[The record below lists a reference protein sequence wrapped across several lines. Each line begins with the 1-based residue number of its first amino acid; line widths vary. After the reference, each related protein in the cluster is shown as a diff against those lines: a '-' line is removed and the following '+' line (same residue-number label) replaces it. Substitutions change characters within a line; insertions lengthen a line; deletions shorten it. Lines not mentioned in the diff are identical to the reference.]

1 MLLRLSDRWFFGG
14 LAVLAVLMIA
24 LAAVWPQGIG
34 ARSPAPFGHAVVV
47 PDYVKIDEKKAKAR
61 QDIMRAARA
70 AKERASGGIQAPDAL
85 PAEKSQ

>member
-1 MLLRLSDRWFFGG
+1 MFLRLSDRWFFGG
-14 LAVLAVLMIA
+14 LAALAVAMIVLAA
-24 LAAVWPQGIG
+24 LWPQGIG
-34 ARSPAPFGHAVVV
+34 ARSPAPFGHAVTI

-61 QDIMRAARA
+61 KDFLRAAEA